1 MVHATNRDNIEAQ
14 LQQAMQAEREGN
26 RLRAKNILN
35 EIVREHP
42 EDERGWFALATL
54 EEDFQRRLSYLERA
68 LAANPDNH
76 LVRQMVEAM
85 RPPAP
90 TKAEG
95 IELNP
100 GFRRALAA
108 MNDTHNHVLV
118 TGKAGTGKSTLLRY
132 FVDHTE
138 KQIAVLAYTGMA
150 AVNVGGQTIHSFF
163 KFPLG
168 PITEDDIGTV
178 CDGLYK
184 HLEAIVIDEVS
195 MLRADLMDA
204 IDLFLREN
212 GPDKNRPFGGV
223 QVIFVGDPFQLEPVV
238 GSPEEAQYL
247 ATKYSSPWFFDAR
260 VFKEVFGPSAQGSTI
275 VLDKTY
281 RHTDPSFIELLDVV
295 RIGQIEDAHL
305 SLINSRCNPNFQ
317 IDDSF
322 HGVYLTTRRATAQ
335 QVNQQRLARLPGRAF
350 TYEGIIEGQFS
361 LQRLPTDMHL
371 TLKQGAQVM
380 FVRNDTERR
389 WTNGT
394 LGTVCQLSES
404 SVEVEVRS
412 EGGNRRFE
420 VERETWELIKYVF
433 NPKTGRIEREVLGT
447 FQQFPLTLAW
457 AITIHKSQGLTLDR
471 LAIDFEQGAFAHGQ
485 AYVALSRC
493 RRLDGIVL
501 KRRMTKA
508 DVKVSAHV
516 LRFAQQFLQN
526 WSDKAR
532 AARRIQ

>member
-1 MVHATNRDNIEAQ
+1 MANATNRDNIEAQ

-54 EEDFQRRLSYLERA
+54 EEDFHRRLSYLERA

-85 RPPAP
+85 RPP

-118 TGKAGTGKSTLLRY
+118 TGKAGTGKSTLLKY
-132 FVDHTE
+132 FVDHTD

-168 PITEDDIGTV
+168 PLNEDDIETV
-178 CDGLYK
+178 HDGLYK
-184 HLEAIVIDEVS
+184 HLETIVIDEVS

-204 IDLFLREN
+204 IDLFLRKN

-238 GSPEEAQYL
+238 GSSEEAQYL

-281 RHTDPSFIELLDVV
+281 RHTDPGFIELHVPVEWLKAILHQRFVV
-295 RIGQIEDAHL
+295 L
-305 SLINSRCNPNFQ
+305 L
-317 IDDSF
+317 
-322 HGVYLTTRRATAQ
+322 HGRVPAGFDL
-335 QVNQQRLARLPGRAF
+335 
-350 TYEGIIEGQFS
+350 
-361 LQRLPTDMHL
+361 
-371 TLKQGAQVM
+371 
-380 FVRNDTERR
+380 
-389 WTNGT
+389 
-394 LGTVCQLSES
+394 
-404 SVEVEVRS
+404 
-412 EGGNRRFE
+412 
-420 VERETWELIKYVF
+420 
-433 NPKTGRIEREVLGT
+433 
-447 FQQFPLTLAW
+447 
-457 AITIHKSQGLTLDR
+457 QGLTVKDNIQVKGKKVILH
-471 LAIDFEQGAFAHGQ
+471 LPPPQVFEENVSIDFNNSRILYVSSQCLFFCTESAEIYQRTMLPEAQKRLVEAALKNDILRQ
-485 AYVALSRC
+485 AATYGKNHYEALLRSP
-493 RRLDGIVL
+493 GFE
-501 KRRMTKA
+501 
-508 DVKVSAHV
+508 DVTVVVIGYK
-516 LRFAQQFLQN
+516 L
-526 WSDKAR
+526 
-532 AARRIQ
+532 